1 MQRGLHDINDEL
13 IFTNHDGYIF
23 HDSRGFE
30 AGSAD
35 ELETVQ
41 EFVKRKSQEK
51 RLKDRLHAIWFV
63 TALSCIYSG
72 SCESTRSRF
81 PFRYCIPMD
90 NDRPSLDLK
99 YFGEI
104 CPDNNGMSI

>member
-1 MQRGLHDINDEL
+1 MQRGLHNINDEL

-63 TALSCIYSG
+63 TALSCTVVNPQGHG
-72 SCESTRSRF
+72 SLLGIA
-81 PFRYCIPMD
+81 FRWTMIGH
-90 NDRPSLDLK
+90 R
-99 YFGEI
+99 
-104 CPDNNGMSI
+104 